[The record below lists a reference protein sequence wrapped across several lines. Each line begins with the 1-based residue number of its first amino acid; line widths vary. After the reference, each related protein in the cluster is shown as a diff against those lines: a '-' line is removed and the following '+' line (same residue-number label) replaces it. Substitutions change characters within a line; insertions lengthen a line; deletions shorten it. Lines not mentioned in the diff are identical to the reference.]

1 MADDTPQKPSV
12 EPGAFQKLLGYDIT
26 DWGPG
31 FAVIELDLEDH
42 HCNRHGN
49 PHGGVLMTLLDAA
62 CTRAG
67 TVDPE
72 TNEIGRAATV
82 NVTTNF
88 IAVAQGGKL
97 RVEGRRTGGGRRLFF
112 AEAHAYDGDGRLVA
126 SAVGTCRISSGKA
139 QKEA

>member
-1 MADDTPQKPSV
+1 MVADTPPISSI
-12 EPGAFQKLLGYDIT
+12 ETGEFQKLIGYEIT

-31 FAVIELDLEDH
+31 FAVIELELKEE

-72 TNEIGRAATV
+72 THEIGRAATV
-82 NVTTNF
+82 NVSTNF
-88 IAVAQGGKL
+88 IGVAQGGKL
-97 RVEGRRTGGGRRLFF
+97 RIKGKKTGGGRRLFF
-112 AEAHAYDGDGRLVA
+112 AEAHAYDREGNLVA
-126 SAVGTCRISSGKA
+126 SAVSTCRYASNA
-139 QKEA
+139 N

>member
-1 MADDTPQKPSV
+1 MADAHPTAPAV
-12 EPGAFQKLLGYDIT
+12 EPGAFQKLIGYDIT

-31 FAVIELDLEDH
+31 FAVIELELKAE

-82 NVTTNF
+82 SVSTNF
-88 IAVAQGGKL
+88 IGVAKGGKL
-97 RVEGRRTGGGRRLFF
+97 RIEGKKTGGGRRLFF
-112 AEAHAYDGDGRLVA
+112 AEAHAYDGEGNLVA
-126 SAVGTCRISSGKA
+126 SAVGTCRYARSK
-139 QKEA
+139 